1 MKTLLLAVLL
11 AGVDAFVGPRHSLR
25 FKTWET
31 QRSYKMSDDE
41 TVQNAA
47 AAEDT
52 ATEAQAVWTNVARRT
67 LRERETLDTMA
78 HLVKIDDVTGGFD
91 VPSEHRYVIVRSL
104 GTGLDLRRVVVY
116 EAPYAPND
124 PSSKENAEMDLI
136 LASCPGVQVQKLPPT
151 HI

>member
-1 MKTLLLAVLL
+1 M

-41 TVQNAA
+41 TVQNAV

-52 ATEAQAVWTNVARRT
+52 ATETQADWPNVARRT

-78 HLVKIDDVTGGFD
+78 HLVKIDDVTGNNT
-91 VPSEHRYVIVRSL
+91 EN
-104 GTGLDLRRVVVY
+104 
-116 EAPYAPND
+116 E
-124 PSSKENAEMDLI
+124 SSTI
-136 LASCPGVQVQKLPPT
+136 P
-151 HI
+151 

>member
-78 HLVKIDDVTGGFD
+78 HLKKYF
-91 VPSEHRYVIVRSL
+91 
-104 GTGLDLRRVVVY
+104 
-116 EAPYAPND
+116 
-124 PSSKENAEMDLI
+124 
-136 LASCPGVQVQKLPPT
+136 
-151 HI
+151 